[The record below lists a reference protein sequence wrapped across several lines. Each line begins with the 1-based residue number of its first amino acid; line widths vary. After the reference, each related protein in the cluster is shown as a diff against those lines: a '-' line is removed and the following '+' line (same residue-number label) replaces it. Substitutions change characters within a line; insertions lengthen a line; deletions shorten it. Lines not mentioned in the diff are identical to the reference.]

1 MPCRSEYMEPTAR
14 ETESRNVAR
23 LMLYVQRKRGKKIH
37 YSFGEDELKSISQN
51 IYGDPGAVDQL
62 TADLCDTLRELEKN
76 ENEAYNQ
83 IMFEDRTRDSLLLYD
98 WWAKH
103 QEADRRRIAAEQ
115 RAEEERREREY
126 AEYLRLKEKF
136 ENK

>member
-1 MPCRSEYMEPTAR
+1 MEPDAR
-14 ETESRNVAR
+14 EAESRNVAR

-37 YSFGEDELKSISQN
+37 FSFSEDELKRISRDA
-51 IYGDPGAVDQL
+51 YGDPKAVDGL
-62 TADLCDTLRELEKN
+62 TADLCDTLRELE
-76 ENEAYNQ
+76 ENEKEVFDQ

-103 QEADRRRIAAEQ
+103 REHDRKRKAQEKRKKEKQEADD
-115 RAEEERREREY
+115 Y

-136 ENK
+136 GD